1 MRRRTLQDRRLATMR
16 APLADRTHRPARQGP
31 IILPKVVLP
40 VVVLVV
46 AAQAAVPVAPRAG
59 ETSCLV
65 GRMYSATRS
74 GPRKIA
80 GVRGCPQAVL
90 WHVATCRRNAASL
103 LMAGEHHEVSL
114 RRWHITALEAFST
127 GQVAECGAKCASS
140 ELAIGSLI
148 PQSSA
153 EWRSSLGLIRFSE
166 SIAPFSMA
174 VSCSP

>member
-40 VVVLVV
+40 VAVLA
-46 AAQAAVPVAPRAG
+46 AAQAAVPVAARAG
-59 ETSCLV
+59 ETSCLSWADV
-65 GRMYSATRS
+65 LSHTIRTPENRR
-74 GPRKIA
+74 GPRVPA
-80 GVRGCPQAVL
+80 GCSMARCDLPS
-90 WHVATCRRNAASL
+90 NAASL
-103 LMAGEHHEVSL
+103 LMAGVHHEVPL